1 MFILRPP
8 LSVYLLLKSKISRS
22 NSMVIERIE
31 GSSQVEFI
39 FSSGKKI
46 LLFGLLACMTAA
58 ASGCGAPQL
67 QGKFIS

>member
-1 MFILRPP
+1 
-8 LSVYLLLKSKISRS
+8 
-22 NSMVIERIE
+22 MVIERIE

-58 ASGCGAPQL
+58 ASG
-67 QGKFIS
+67 